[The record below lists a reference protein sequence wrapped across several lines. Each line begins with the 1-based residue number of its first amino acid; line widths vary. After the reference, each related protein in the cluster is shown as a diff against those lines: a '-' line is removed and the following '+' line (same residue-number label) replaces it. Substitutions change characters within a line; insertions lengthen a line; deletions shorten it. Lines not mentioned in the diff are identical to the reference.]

1 MNPELK
7 KGDRVVLIKMSDPYS
22 PVPPMTGGVVM
33 SSSEVFGDTLYYI
46 NWDNGQRLNL
56 ISGEDIWL
64 LEDDFNRKRK
74 KTKID
79 VTESRLMINA
89 YSKNKP
95 IIKNYK
101 FTKIFKFLAA
111 IRATGIVN
119 MLQSSY
125 FLTCGEE
132 QLEHFVKYVNVNNK
146 KALRYA
152 IENAEEVRTLMIG
165 GAIKMIEDKNKEI
178 TPSSVE
184 RQIKIDSNKFIEL
197 FASFPIT
204 NEFQFD
210 DDYDED
216 GYEDDE
222 DGYEDDEEE
231 DEDDDY

>member
-22 PVPPMTGGVVM
+22 PVPPMTGGLVM
-33 SSSEVFGDTLYYI
+33 SASEVFGDTLYYI
-46 NWDNGQRLNL
+46 KWDNGQRLNL

-79 VTESRLMINA
+79 VTESRQMINA

-95 IIKNYK
+95 IVKNYK

-132 QLEHFVKYVNVNNK
+132 RLEHFVKYVNVNNK

-165 GAIKMIEDKNKEI
+165 GAIKMLEDKNKEI

-184 RQIKIDSNKFIEL
+184 RQIRIDSNKLIEL

-222 DGYEDDEEE
+222 EE